1 MPRFI
6 KKNIKDKQDIIRDI
20 KKAYS
25 DLKSAEIFF
34 QNVIEPELIDVAIFE
49 LEARKSRY
57 SYLLK
62 QAKQVG
68 VSYSGY
74 EDFIKVSNV
83 K

>member
-1 MPRFI
+1 MPRFL
-6 KKNIKDKQDIIRDI
+6 KRNTREKQDMVVEI
-20 KKAYS
+20 KRAYS
-25 DLKSAEIFF
+25 DVKSAEIFF

-62 QAKQVG
+62 QAKQNG
-68 VSYSGY
+68 VSYNCY
-74 EDFIKVSNV
+74 EDLIKVIA

>member
-1 MPRFI
+1 MPRFF
-6 KKNIKDKQDIIRDI
+6 KKNTKEKQDMAIEI
-20 KKAYS
+20 KRAYS
-25 DLKSAEIFF
+25 DVKIAEIFF

-62 QAKQVG
+62 QAKRRG
-68 VSYSGY
+68 VSYDCS
-74 EDFIKVSNV
+74 EDFIKVIA

>member
-1 MPRFI
+1 MPRFLRRNT
-6 KKNIKDKQDIIRDI
+6 KEKQDMAIEI
-20 KKAYS
+20 KRAYS
-25 DLKSAEIFF
+25 DVKIAEIFF

-62 QAKQVG
+62 QAKQKG
-68 VSYSGY
+68 VSYDCS
-74 EDFIKVSNV
+74 EDFIKVIA